1 MNSILH
7 AFQVLAHFARHRYY
21 RRRTVEHALRCFTSK
36 KQALRYS
43 RFIP

>member
-7 AFQVLAHFARHRYY
+7 AVQALANFARHRYY
-21 RRRTVEHALRCFTSK
+21 RRRVVERALRRFTSK
-36 KQALRYS
+36 KQALRYA